1 LKVRPGESPTMGLQ
15 PPESDSTW
23 RLPYWSDQEK
33 ARLWDCNLPER
44 RMCSKSLMS
53 DQEKARL
60 WDCNLMQTPNT
71 ATTPIVRPGESPTM
85 GLQPYRSCLLI
96 HALHGSDQEKARLWD
111 CNMGLGPFRKMA
123 AIVRPGES
131 PTMGLQHK
139 VGAAVAAKRYV
150 RPGESPT

>member
-85 GLQPYRSCLLI
+85 GLQLRASAALFNRRNRQTRRKPDYGIATIAEAIICL
-96 HALHGSDQEKARLWD
+96 HQSKSDQEKARLWD
-111 CNMGLGPFRKMA
+111 CNRSGNND
-123 AIVRPGES
+123 
-131 PTMGLQHK
+131 
-139 VGAAVAAKRYV
+139 
-150 RPGESPT
+150 